1 MLLSLLS
8 GNSLTDVIVSLL
20 FLLPIILFSLSF
32 HETAH
37 GFVAYKCGDPT
48 AHNLGRLTLNPL
60 RHLDPIGFLSMLLI
74 GYGWAKP
81 VPINTRNFRNPK
93 RGMAI
98 TAAAGPISNFILGL
112 FSTVMLGLVA
122 AWRTYLA
129 IYHSDHA
136 LLIRIVEYLFTL
148 FHLSALLNFMFMAF
162 NMIPIPPFDGS
173 RIAFAFLPPKY
184 YFAVMRYER
193 QIMFGFLIALFALS
207 YFVDFSPTH
216 WIATKLTGWIY
227 TPCYKFFSSL
237 FLPDEIFGMLFR

>member
-1 MLLSLLS
+1 MILNALTGGDFRTFAISLL
-8 GNSLTDVIVSLL
+8 LALPVVIIA
-20 FLLPIILFSLSF
+20 LPF

-37 GFVAYKCGDPT
+37 GFVASKLGDPT
-48 AHNLGRLTLNPL
+48 AKNAGRLSLNPAK
-60 RHLDPIGFLSMLLI
+60 HLDPIGFLCMLFF
-74 GYGWAKP
+74 GFGWAKP

-122 AWRTYLA
+122 AWSTYLA
-129 IYHSDHA
+129 IYHSDNA